1 MIYRTV
7 CKTFSLSLNVNFEKE
22 RHLHMHFICLF
33 FSFFHTLRDS
43 RKPERDR
50 EKKIVFFQVFLMSP
64 YVSHVAHKIDNAY
77 CCCTG
82 YNHIHQISKLTHS
95 LCIYHQSRKREH
107 FTVFHWFICYSRD
120 KTTKKVFFFF
130 IIAQSKTCSNTKQ
143 NKNVET
149 EFARSIW

>member
-1 MIYRTV
+1 M
-7 CKTFSLSLNVNFEKE
+7 FSLSLNMNFEKE
-22 RHLHMHFICLF
+22 RHLHMHFICLLF
-33 FSFFHTLRDS
+33 FASFTHYVIAENQ
-43 RKPERDR
+43 KEIER
-50 EKKIVFFQVFLMSP
+50 KKIVFFQVFLMSP

-120 KTTKKVFFFF
+120 KTTKKSLFFF

-149 EFARSIW
+149 EFARSI